1 MLLRSPVLT
10 WFRSPVD
17 TWFRL
22 PVEALF
28 LSDVDTF
35 VALSLPV
42 GVCDVPGLAA
52 ALSLAAADW
61 FPPLIDLSDVRVPD
75 ETWL

>member
-10 WFRSPVD
+10 WFRS
-17 TWFRL
+17 L
-22 PVEALF
+22 VEGLF

-35 VALSLPV
+35 DALSL
-42 GVCDVPGLAA
+42 D
-52 ALSLAAADW
+52 AADW

-75 ETWL
+75 EVLS